1 MMISMQDVAHMDLAE
16 RLRAGTRDRHGVTER
31 AGIMPA
37 VLHGQIDRVTYCAL
51 LRNLH
56 GIYAALEP
64 ALMRRATH
72 AVVGPVVLPALF
84 RTVELTDDLD
94 TLHGPSW
101 AKDLVLEPATA
112 SYVRRLH
119 DIETSAPALLVAH
132 AYVRSLG
139 DLSGGQLLR
148 GIVAKTLRL
157 EGSVGTRFFDFGSVS
172 EVAAHRQAFRA
183 ALNALPL
190 DEDSAAGIVAEAEWA
205 FERHAD
211 LFEQLA
217 ARWSAAPVA

>member
-1 MMISMQDVAHMDLAE
+1 MQDVAHMDLAE
-16 RLRAGTRDRHGVTER
+16 RLRAGTRDHHGVTER

-37 VLHGQIDRVTYCAL
+37 LLCGQIDRITYCAL

-56 GIYAALEP
+56 AIYAALEP
-64 ALMRRATH
+64 ALTRQASH
-72 AVVGPVVLPALF
+72 AVVGPVVFPALF
-84 RTVELTDDLD
+84 RASALTDDLD
-94 TLHGPSW
+94 TLHGPGW
-101 AKDLVLEPATA
+101 GEDLALEPVTA
-112 SYVRRLH
+112 GYARRLR
-119 DIETSAPALLVAH
+119 DIDTSAPALLVAH

-157 EGSVGTRFFDFGSVS
+157 EGNVGTHFFDFGSVS

-183 ALNALPL
+183 ALGKLPV
-190 DEDSAAGIVAEAEWA
+190 DEDSAAGIVAEARWA
-205 FERHAD
+205 FEQHAD
-211 LFEQLA
+211 LFEQLD